1 MTEATP
7 PGLPLSGRVAL
18 VTGAAGGIGPFH
30 ARRLA
35 AEGATIALAGSAPSD
50 RLDALAQ
57 EIDGFVVVGD
67 MADPGAAKRMAAAV
81 DERFGG
87 IDFLVANH
95 AYMSMAP
102 LETAPLADWWR
113 VIDVNLSG
121 TFHLIQAVLPMM
133 RRAEFGRIV
142 VITSEWG
149 INGYPEATAYSASK
163 SGLISLVKSLGRE
176 LAPEGILVNAVAPG
190 VIDTPQLQ
198 VDADNLN
205 IPLSEMRERYSHE
218 IPLGRL
224 GQSAEIAA
232 ITALLCDPRLKSMVG
247 QTVQANGGSTRGR
260 V

>member
-1 MTEATP
+1 MTDVAP
-7 PGLPLSGRVAL
+7 PGLTLSGRVAL

-35 AEGATIALAGSAPSD
+35 AEGATVALAGSAPSEV
-50 RLDALAQ
+50 LDALAE

-67 MADPGAAKRMAAAV
+67 LADPGNAKRMMTAV
-81 DERFGG
+81 DERLGR

-102 LETAPLADWWR
+102 LESAPLPDWWK
-113 VIDVNLSG
+113 VLDVNLSG

-190 VIDTPQLQ
+190 VIDTVQLQ
-198 VDADNLN
+198 VDADNLG
-205 IPLSEMRERYSHE
+205 IPLSDMRERYSRQ

-224 GQSAEIAA
+224 GQSTEVAA
-232 ITALLCDPRLKSMVG
+232 ITALLCDPRLTSMVG
-247 QTVQANGGSTRGR
+247 QTIQVNGGSTRGR
-260 V
+260 A